1 MSSSE
6 EPPAPPSETC
16 PAEPPPPRASLGGFS
31 EHGDADTPP
40 PAGRSRG
47 NADADVPPPPA
58 DRSPIRPE
66 TAALAAAAA
75 TEADQA
81 CDSTAAFLADTAPRT
96 PAQPKTKQSKALAAI
111 ASELVCSIC
120 CSVAARAVVA
130 NPCGHVFCGGCL
142 ERWLRRKRNCPN
154 CQQRL
159 DATAFVAVPALDH
172 VVSALV
178 DASPN
183 LRRRDSIDR
192 RRNRSPVPPTP
203 PPPPSN
209 GFVTAAE
216 LLRRSNGAVPPPPTP
231 ADTTSILGA
240 VRALDPRSDIERAV
254 EGLDGLALAGGRSDL
269 ERAVD
274 RLNDL
279 PRTSPARTPPVRA
292 RRGTGRVSLVERQRQ
307 HTAER
312 LARRPPRAPVGAP
325 YRASPRTPSA
335 ATPPGP
341 RRWRN
346 P

>member
-1 MSSSE
+1 MSSAE
-6 EPPAPPSETC
+6 EPPAPPPETI
-16 PAEPPPPRASLGGFS
+16 PAAAAAEPPQPRASTGGFS
-31 EHGDADTPP
+31 EHGDADTPQ
-40 PAGRSRG
+40 SD
-47 NADADVPPPPA
+47 ADADVPPPPA

-96 PAQPKTKQSKALAAI
+96 PSMPKTKQSKALAAI

-154 CQQRL
+154 CQQQ
-159 DATAFVAVPALDH
+159 AAGFVAVPALDH

-216 LLRRSNGAVPPPPTP
+216 LMRRSNGAVPPPPTP
-231 ADTTSILGA
+231 ADQTIMGA

-254 EGLDGLALAGGRSDL
+254 EGLDGLALG
-269 ERAVD
+269 D

>member
-6 EPPAPPSETC
+6 EPPAPPSETL
-16 PAEPPPPRASLGGFS
+16 PAAAEPPPRASTGGFS

-40 PAGRSRG
+40 RSRG
-47 NADADVPPPPA
+47 DADADVPPPPA

-66 TAALAAAAA
+66 TAAEAASAA

-81 CDSTAAFLADTAPRT
+81 CDSTAAFLADTAPST
-96 PAQPKTKQSKALAAI
+96 PSMPNTKQAKALAAI

-154 CQQRL
+154 CQQQ
-159 DATAFVAVPALDH
+159 AAGFVAVPALDH

-231 ADTTSILGA
+231 ADTTILGA

-279 PRTSPARTPPVRA
+279 PRASPARTPPVRA

>member
-6 EPPAPPSETC
+6 EPPAPSSETSQTS
-16 PAEPPPPRASLGGFS
+16 PATEPPARPSTGGFS
-31 EHGDADTPP
+31 EHGDADTPL
-40 PAGRSRG
+40 
-47 NADADVPPPPA
+47 DADVPPPPA

-96 PAQPKTKQSKALAAI
+96 PSMPKTKQAKALAAI

-154 CQQRL
+154 CQQQ
-159 DATAFVAVPALDH
+159 AAGFVAVPALDH

-231 ADTTSILGA
+231 ADTTILGA

-312 LARRPPRAPVGAP
+312 LARRPPRPVPGAP

>member
-6 EPPAPPSETC
+6 EPPAPPETS
-16 PAEPPPPRASLGGFS
+16 PAAAAEPPQPRASTGGFS
-31 EHGDADTPP
+31 EHGDAD
-40 PAGRSRG
+40 SRG
-47 NADADVPPPPA
+47 DADADVPPPPA

-66 TAALAAAAA
+66 TAALAATAA

-96 PAQPKTKQSKALAAI
+96 PAPPKTKQAKALAAI

-154 CQQRL
+154 CQQQ
-159 DATAFVAVPALDH
+159 AAGFVAVPALDH

-231 ADTTSILGA
+231 ADATTILGA

-254 EGLDGLALAGGRSDL
+254 EGLDGLALN
-269 ERAVD
+269 D

-279 PRTSPARTPPVRA
+279 PRASPARTPPVRA

>member
-1 MSSSE
+1 MPSRSLCPTVGVCLPGNLGFGGPRASGRKTLASTAAVSSLRGRAGATIGNNTSQRWFLDSPTLLHTMSSSE
-6 EPPAPPSETC
+6 EPPAPPSETS
-16 PAEPPPPRASLGGFS
+16 PTAAEPPPPRASLGGFS

-47 NADADVPPPPA
+47 DADADVPPPPA

-75 TEADQA
+75 TAADQA

-231 ADTTSILGA
+231 ADTTILGA

-254 EGLDGLALAGGRSDL
+254 EGLDGLAIAGAGRIWSG
-269 ERAVD
+269 
-274 RLNDL
+274 
-279 PRTSPARTPPVRA
+279 PW
-292 RRGTGRVSLVERQRQ
+292 TG
-307 HTAER
+307 
-312 LARRPPRAPVGAP
+312 
-325 YRASPRTPSA
+325 
-335 ATPPGP
+335 
-341 RRWRN
+341 
-346 P
+346 

>member
-6 EPPAPPSETC
+6 EPPAPSSETSQTS
-16 PAEPPPPRASLGGFS
+16 PATEPPARPSTGGFS
-31 EHGDADTPP
+31 EHGDADTPL
-40 PAGRSRG
+40 
-47 NADADVPPPPA
+47 DADVPPPPA

-81 CDSTAAFLADTAPRT
+81 CDSTAAFLADTAPST
-96 PAQPKTKQSKALAAI
+96 PSMPKTKQSKALAAI

-154 CQQRL
+154 CQQQ
-159 DATAFVAVPALDH
+159 AAGFVAVPALDH

-231 ADTTSILGA
+231 ADTTILGA

-279 PRTSPARTPPVRA
+279 PRASPARTPPVRA

>member
-1 MSSSE
+1 M
-6 EPPAPPSETC
+6 PPPETR
-16 PAEPPPPRASLGGFS
+16 PAEPPQTRASTGGFS

-40 PAGRSRG
+40 RSRG
-47 NADADVPPPPA
+47 DAEDVPPPPA

-75 TEADQA
+75 TEANDA
-81 CDSTAAFLADTAPRT
+81 CTTTTAFLADTAPST
-96 PAQPKTKQSKALAAI
+96 PSMPKTKQAKALAAI

-154 CQQRL
+154 CQQQ
-159 DATAFVAVPALDH
+159 AAGFVAVPALDH

-203 PPPPSN
+203 PPPSN

-231 ADTTSILGA
+231 ADTTILGA

-254 EGLDGLALAGGRSDL
+254 EGLDGLALN
-269 ERAVD
+269 D

-279 PRTSPARTPPVRA
+279 PRASPARTPPVRA